1 MSSRAGHRTD
11 DKDHNRQYLKALG
24 HLTAGAILFSLPILA
39 TMEIWRYGFYLQPW
53 DLLQLFVVNF
63 VILVA
68 LSRVSGFEETRI
80 WLDDVLDTFAAVGV
94 SVFWVALILWTF
106 GIIQF
111 DQPAYEIVGHI
122 VMESI
127 PASYGAMLAS
137 KFLKSGRSDETPE
150 RSSYWGQLVIM
161 LGGALFFGFDVGPT
175 EEIIKV
181 SFRMDPWHALILIAI
196 SLFLLETFIATVR
209 FTGERKPPGA
219 IGMWSDFLRFTL
231 AGYGVV
237 ALAGLYLLWTFHRF
251 QGTSLEDTAAMLAMF
266 SFPSSVGASLARTL
280 V

>member
-1 MSSRAGHRTD
+1 MNSRAGHRTD

-39 TMEIWRYGFYLQPW
+39 TMEIWRYGPHLQPW
-53 DLLQLFVVNF
+53 DRLQLSWSTSSF
-63 VILVA
+63 
-68 LSRVSGFEETRI
+68 LSPSRACPASRGPASGSTASSTRSPRS
-80 WLDDVLDTFAAVGV
+80 ASRCSGC
-94 SVFWVALILWTF
+94 ALILWTF